1 MKQCFSF
8 KQVFIIKKIN
18 LEPCIRQRSHFNH
31 NVEPYFKAG
40 MILFK
45 HSKDLRSYLSGIKGK
60 NGISGF
66 VPTMGALHE
75 GHLSLIGQS
84 RLQTDIT
91 ICSIFVNPIQFNNT
105 TDFEKYPSNVE
116 KDILLLEETECDILF
131 MPA

>member
-1 MKQCFSF
+1 
-8 KQVFIIKKIN
+8 
-18 LEPCIRQRSHFNH
+18 
-31 NVEPYFKAG
+31 

-45 HSKDLRSYLSGIKGK
+45 HSKDLRSYLSGIKEK

-84 RLQTDIT
+84 KLQTDIT

-105 TDFEKYPSNVE
+105 TDF
-116 KDILLLEETECDILF
+116 
-131 MPA
+131 